1 MEQQPNSSSPARPA
15 SEETIYHR
23 HRDAS
28 FTRFGGEGLL
38 VVPKSAMQIVLNDT
52 GARVFELLGEGD
64 SSAKSLAERLARE
77 YESPDAGQVRREVL
91 EVLEELRS
99 QGAVE
104 IVG

>member
-1 MEQQPNSSSPARPA
+1 MEQQTNSSSPASPA

-52 GARVFELLGEGD
+52 GARVFELLEEGD
-64 SSAKSLAERLARE
+64 ASAQSLAERLIQE
-77 YESPDAGQVRREVL
+77 YESSDAARVRRDVL

-104 IVG
+104 IAG

>member
-1 MEQQPNSSSPARPA
+1 MEKQAHSASPASPA

-38 VVPKSAMQIVLNDT
+38 VVPRSAMQIVLNDT
-52 GARVFELLGEGD
+52 GARVFEMLEEGD
-64 SSAKSLAERLARE
+64 FSARSLAERLSQE
-77 YESPDAGQVRREVL
+77 YENSDSGQVRRDVL
-91 EVLEELRS
+91 EVLEELRA

-104 IVG
+104 IVE